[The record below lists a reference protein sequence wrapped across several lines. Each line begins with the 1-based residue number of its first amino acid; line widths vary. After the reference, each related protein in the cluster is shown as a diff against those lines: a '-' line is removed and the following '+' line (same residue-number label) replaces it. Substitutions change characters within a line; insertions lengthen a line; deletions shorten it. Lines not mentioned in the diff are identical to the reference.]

1 MYINSFVIF
10 LTLGKHSYR
19 SFRHSLSFKT
29 GFFIADKKT
38 NKKENERSER
48 RGIKSMEN

>member
-29 GFFIADKKT
+29 GFFIADKKPT
-38 NKKENERSER
+38 KRKMKGVKEEE
-48 RGIKSMEN
+48 